1 MTLTSGKITS
11 CLEKCG
17 EYSAL
22 VDVMINKGLLM
33 DKLRLTSRFI
43 RPITTYHL
51 ADYFSLLLITCP
63 YRSWSKNLW
72 IDWSLFEIF
81 SIQTLV
87 AGNSVQFLLESAT
100 FFRCSRDDFC
110 RVAVAHWD
118 PFFAVSSWNWDHGRL
133 TEIILEH
140 MYPIRYIDMYV

>member
-1 MTLTSGKITS
+1 MRLILMTLTSGKITS

-22 VDVMINKGLLM
+22 VDVMINKCLLM

-63 YRSWSKNLW
+63 YRSWSKNQW

-87 AGNSVQFLLESAT
+87 AGNSVQFLPRISDLLQVQQRRLLSRGSRALRP
-100 FFRCSRDDFC
+100 FFRSEFLKLGSWS
-110 RVAVAHWD
+110 VFWD
-118 PFFAVSSWNWDHGRL
+118 YKL
-133 TEIILEH
+133 KICI
-140 MYPIRYIDMYV
+140 

>member
-22 VDVMINKGLLM
+22 VDVMINKCLLM

-87 AGNSVQFLLESAT
+87 AGNAVQFLPRIGDLLQVQQRRLLSRGSRALRP
-100 FFRCSRDDFC
+100 FFRSELLKLGSWS
-110 RVAVAHWD
+110 VYWD
-118 PFFAVSSWNWDHGRL
+118 YNWKYVSN
-133 TEIILEH
+133 
-140 MYPIRYIDMYV
+140 